1 MGLLPI
7 LKVGGGSKKKLKEPD
22 SRNGDLVVKD
32 QNQVFVKT
40 LAGKLV
46 TIRVWVGYLVQDF
59 EQKIQEKRGILAN
72 LQSLIYAGKSMKEG
86 NKLQDYGTE
95 HDSII
100 FLN

>member
-1 MGLLPI
+1 M
-7 LKVGGGSKKKLKEPD
+7 KEPD

-46 TIRVWVGYLVQDF
+46 TIRVWVGHLVQDF
-59 EQKIQEKRGILAN
+59 EQKIQEKRGISAN